1 MLVFVILLLLAVQ
14 VVYDLYATSVV
25 TAAAWD
31 GARIA
36 AGSDADGDTV
46 ARAQAEDHVV
56 DVLGSFGRRRVALAW
71 GGDDDTVELRVRAT
85 NPSFL
90 PVALKRP
97 LGIDVIDRTVRV
109 RREREVAP

>member
-36 AGSDADGDTV
+36 AGADAAADT
-46 ARAQAEDHVV
+46 AAQAAAEDHVV
-56 DVLGSFGRRRVALAW
+56 DVLGSFGRKRLVLAW
-71 GGDDDTVELRVRAT
+71 GGDDDTVVLRVRAT

-90 PVALKRP
+90 PAALKRP

-109 RREREVAP
+109 RREREVGP

>member
-1 MLVFVILLLLAVQ
+1 MLIFLLLLLLAVQ

-36 AGSDADGDTV
+36 AGAAAAGDPSGQ
-46 ARAQAEDHVV
+46 ASAEDHVR
-56 DVLGSFGRRRVALAW
+56 DVLGAYGRDRVRMTW
-71 GGDDDTVELRVRAT
+71 GGDTETIALRVQAK

-90 PVALKRP
+90 PPALKRP
-97 LGIDVIDRTVRV
+97 LGIDSIDRTVRV
-109 RREREVAP
+109 HIEQEVGP